1 MLHWGTEAQ
10 MFVGILFL
18 MAGCS
23 EHIKCPLT
31 EVVHI
36 HTTEYSR
43 AVKTKEVQPHA
54 SAKRSITKII
64 IGGERASHRRKCTRN
79 STATEMRSMQN

>member
-10 MFVGILFL
+10 MFVGILFM

-54 SAKRSITKII
+54 SA
-64 IGGERASHRRKCTRN
+64 
-79 STATEMRSMQN
+79 